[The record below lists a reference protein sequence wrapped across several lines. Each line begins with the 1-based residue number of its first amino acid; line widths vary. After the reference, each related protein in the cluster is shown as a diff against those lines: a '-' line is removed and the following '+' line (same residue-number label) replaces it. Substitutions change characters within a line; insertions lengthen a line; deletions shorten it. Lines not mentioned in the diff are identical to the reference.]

1 LSDFPHFANGVLQAF
16 VIVDRFRH
24 LGGLLFGQRDTGS
37 LAIDLEG
44 PASRAG
50 CLERNTSLTD
60 RSNFGELLLQGGVAA
75 QKAGFHDAG

>member
-1 LSDFPHFANGVLQAF
+1 

-24 LGGLLFGQRDTGS
+24 LGCLLFGQRDTGS

-44 PASRAG
+44 PAPRAG

-60 RSNFGELLLQGGVAA
+60 RSNFGELLLQGGVAT
-75 QKAGFHDAG
+75 QNVTSQVTHFNNSGISRRVRLG